1 MNHRFRALLADVE
14 REGLRER
21 LIGADRIP
29 ESLVDR
35 WMVACEADHEEPLWD
50 TAHDWIAR
58 HVAAAQ
64 IPTRRSRHAR

>member
-1 MNHRFRALLADVE
+1 MNRHIRALIADVE

-29 ESLVDR
+29 ESLADR
-35 WMVACEADHEEPLWD
+35 WMVAWEADHVEPLWGA
-50 TAHDWIAR
+50 AHDWIAR

-64 IPTRRSRHAR
+64 IPSHGRATRR